1 MEELFGC
8 HLVFRE
14 FEKLLVRGR
23 WDKVVPVLFGRSP
36 AVDEV
41 DEGWVFDL

>member
-8 HLVFRE
+8 YLVFRE
-14 FEKLLVRGR
+14 FEVGGR

-36 AVDEV
+36 AVDDV